1 MRIIFDN
8 NIWISFLI
16 GKRLAALRQAFVRND
31 IEVYYCNELERE
43 FLDVS
48 HRPKIMKYVDDL
60 QIERVHKLM
69 LDSCHKS
76 ETKELFPAPVRDPK
90 DVFLLALCD
99 ATHADYL
106 VSGDS
111 DLLELEE
118 YHQTKIINFDTILEL
133 LL

>member
-31 IEVYYCNELERE
+31 IEVYYCIELERE

-48 HRPKIMKYVDDL
+48 HRPKTLKYVDDR
-60 QIERVHKLM
+60 QK
-69 LDSCHKS
+69 
-76 ETKELFPAPVRDPK
+76 
-90 DVFLLALCD
+90 
-99 ATHADYL
+99 
-106 VSGDS
+106 
-111 DLLELEE
+111 
-118 YHQTKIINFDTILEL
+118 TKIIDFDAILGL